1 MGTHIINVLLATL
14 ACALPAQSGE
24 LQDLSVEA
32 ISEAFYIVGS
42 RYDDKALGGYGR
54 SKENYPQPMT
64 WANPGEDDALILTA
78 VPQAI
83 VPYMLTAE
91 PRAAVPY
98 MHRYR
103 GMLLRL
109 FNWTDEEAAFR
120 AADSNMR
127 IIQEALDSS
136 GRWRPIERAPFTSCG
151 NSHHNVFLPAGHYW
165 ELVVPRY
172 TGSMRTRLRFVI
184 HGSPELISNEF
195 EGSINPGQFSEKVN
209 TR

>member
-1 MGTHIINVLLATL
+1 MPKYFPAILLATL

-32 ISEAFYIVGS
+32 ISEAVYKVGS

-54 SKENYPQPMT
+54 SKENFPQPMT

-78 VPQAI
+78 VPQA
-83 VPYMLTAE
+83 V
-91 PRAAVPY
+91 VPY

-165 ELVVPRY
+165 ELVAPRY

-184 HGSPELISNEF
+184 HGSHELVSNEF

-209 TR
+209 TQ